1 MAKYLTTPEAAEI
14 AEVSVR
20 AITQACTEGRLPAV
34 KIGRQWMITKSGLRS
49 YIASR
54 KRAEKALAAK
64 RKTAAKKVMKKT
76 AAKAKKKTAKPVR
89 KATKKTPAKKATKK
103 GRK

>member
-1 MAKYLTTPEAAEI
+1 MAKYLTTPQAAEI

-34 KIGRQWMITKSGLRS
+34 KVGRQWMITKSGLRS
-49 YIASR
+49 YIAAR

-64 RKTAAKKVMKKT
+64 RKTVAKKVMKKT
-76 AAKAKKKTAKPVR
+76 AAKAKKKVTKPVQKTAK
-89 KATKKTPAKKATKK
+89 KKLAKKATKK